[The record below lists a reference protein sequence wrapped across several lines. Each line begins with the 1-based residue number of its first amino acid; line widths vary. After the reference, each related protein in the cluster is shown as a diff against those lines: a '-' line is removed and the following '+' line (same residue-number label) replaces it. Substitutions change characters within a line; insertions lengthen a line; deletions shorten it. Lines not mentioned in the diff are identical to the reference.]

1 MATIPS
7 SSVWTDSLVIIVVS
21 RSVAETVSSLPFI
34 ENKKLSK
41 IGKVLL
47 VLRTPDMLCKC
58 LNKVALEAIKF
69 MPILFCTKITMQV
82 I

>member
-1 MATIPS
+1 
-7 SSVWTDSLVIIVVS
+7 
-21 RSVAETVSSLPFI
+21 LPFI

-69 MPILFCTKITMQV
+69 MPMLFCTKITIQV